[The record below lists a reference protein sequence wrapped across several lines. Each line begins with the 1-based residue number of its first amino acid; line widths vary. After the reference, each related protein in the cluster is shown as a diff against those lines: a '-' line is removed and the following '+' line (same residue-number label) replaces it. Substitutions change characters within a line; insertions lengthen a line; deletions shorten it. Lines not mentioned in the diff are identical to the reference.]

1 MLKVKKYKNRKLLR
15 GIIQIEKKKACAL
28 DNWMS

>member
-1 MLKVKKYKNRKLLR
+1 MLKVKKYQNGKLLR
-15 GIIQIEKKKACAL
+15 GIIQKKKRKACAL